1 MRFDDEVLKNNL
13 RFIFDYVLS
22 LEVLKSKKF
31 LFEIVKVIWEII
43 DSEDFEDFQGFL
55 RLSKIPNL
63 NKFLSHPHESE
74 IFGFKASKKR
84 VRKFLKR
91 KKRIIFFPL
100 V

>member
-1 MRFDDEVLKNNL
+1 MRLEDEVLRNNL

-22 LEVLKSKKF
+22 LEVLKSKKIF
-31 LFEIVKVIWEII
+31 LKKFVLIGNI

-55 RLSKIPNL
+55 RLTKIPSL

-84 VRKFLKR
+84 VRKNFCWE
-91 KKRIIFFPL
+91 KRIIIM
-100 V
+100 